1 MEEELLL
8 PSSTAAIHEAKLS
21 GTAGDHIQPKVAS
34 TTPVL
39 VFSTVVALLG
49 SLCNGCAVSTP
60 AMHSFI
66 NQFSFY
72 SSLIKNNIT
81 DLGGS

>member
-8 PSSTAAIHEAKLS
+8 PSSTAIHEANLS

-66 NQFSFY
+66 NQFSY
-72 SSLIKNNIT
+72 IL
-81 DLGGS
+81 